1 MFGRS
6 KPVIFDRYAR
16 HRSRRLLPRWLVLLL
31 VGAALGAGGLF
42 YVQER
47 LLPARLSAA
56 ASAELQSSYEQAEAE
71 RAKFEVE
78 LGATRRRLDIE
89 LGETRRRLEVA
100 LAEKQ
105 ALAGRLDMA
114 RRETEQLR
122 QDVASLVD
130 ALPPDP
136 RGGAVAVR
144 AARFDIGD
152 GGTLAY
158 DVGLSRDKPGGKALS
173 GVIQFVVAGASE
185 RGVPDSVTS
194 EPKAISIG
202 AYESVHGS
210 LALPTGFKPRQATVQ
225 VLDRAGGK
233 LLGMRVMYVR

>member
-1 MFGRS
+1 MLGRS
-6 KPVIFDRYAR
+6 KPVIFDPYAR
-16 HRSRRLLPRWLVLLL
+16 RRSRRLLPRWLVLLL
-31 VGAALGAGGLF
+31 VGAAVGAGGVV

-47 LLPARLSAA
+47 LLPARLSAT

-71 RAKFEVE
+71 RAKFE
-78 LGATRRRLDIE
+78 TE
-89 LGETRRRLEVA
+89 LGETRQRLEAA

-105 ALAGRLDMA
+105 ALSGRLETT
-114 RRETEQLR
+114 RRDVEQLR
-122 QDVASLVD
+122 EDVTSMVD

-152 GGTLAY
+152 GGSLAY
-158 DVGLSRDKPGGKALS
+158 DIVLSRDKPNGKPLG

-185 RGVPDSVTS
+185 RGVADSVTS

-202 AYESVHGS
+202 AYESVRGS